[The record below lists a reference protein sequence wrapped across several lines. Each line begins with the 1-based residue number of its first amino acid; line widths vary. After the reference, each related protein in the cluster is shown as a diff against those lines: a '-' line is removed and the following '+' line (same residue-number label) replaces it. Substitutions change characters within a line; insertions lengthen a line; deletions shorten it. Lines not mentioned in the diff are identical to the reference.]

1 MIANQRYGKQAMTD
15 DMEAAVREALRSTRA
30 VTVCPF
36 HPEVTIRIGDD
47 AAETHASHRLA
58 NIAAASW
65 DHGARLAEM
74 ARQLG
79 ECADGVCPKCAAAR
93 P

>member
-1 MIANQRYGKQAMTD
+1 MRKHAMTD
-15 DMEAAVREALRSTRA
+15 DMKTVVREALMTTRA
-30 VTVCPF
+30 VVVCPF

-47 AAETHASHRLA
+47 AAETHAAHRLA
-58 NIAAASW
+58 NIADAGW
-65 DHGARLAEM
+65 DHDARLVEM

-79 ECADGVCPKCAAAR
+79 DCADGVCPQCSQRR

>member
-1 MIANQRYGKQAMTD
+1 MTD
-15 DMEAAVREALRSTRA
+15 DTKTVVREALMSTRA

-47 AAETHASHRLA
+47 AAETHASHRLT
-58 NIAAASW
+58 NIADASW
-65 DHGARLAEM
+65 GHDDRLAEM
-74 ARQLG
+74 ARQLRD
-79 ECADGVCPKCAAAR
+79 CADGVCPRCSEKQ

>member
-1 MIANQRYGKQAMTD
+1 MTD
-15 DMEAAVREALRSTRA
+15 DVKALVREALMSTRA
-30 VTVCPF
+30 VKVCPF
-36 HPEVTIRIGDD
+36 HPEIMIRVGDD

-58 NIAAASW
+58 NIADASW
-65 DHGARLAEM
+65 DYDARLAEM

-79 ECADGVCPKCAAAR
+79 ACADGVCPRCSEGR

>member
-1 MIANQRYGKQAMTD
+1 MTND
-15 DMEAAVREALRSTRA
+15 SKAVVREALMSTRA

-47 AAETHASHRLA
+47 AAETHASHRLTA
-58 NIAAASW
+58 IADADW
-65 DHGARLAEM
+65 DHDARLAEM

-79 ECADGVCPKCAAAR
+79 ECADGVCPRCTGR

>member
-1 MIANQRYGKQAMTD
+1 MSDNTKAV
-15 DMEAAVREALRSTRA
+15 VREALISTRA
-30 VTVCPF
+30 VKVCPF

-58 NIAAASW
+58 SIVDANW
-65 DHGARLAEM
+65 DHDARLVEM

-79 ECADGVCPKCAAAR
+79 DCADGVCPRCAEGR

>member
-1 MIANQRYGKQAMTD
+1 MAD
-15 DMEAAVREALRSTRA
+15 DVKTAVREALMSTRA
-30 VTVCPF
+30 VMVCPF

-58 NIAAASW
+58 NITDTKW
-65 DHGARLAEM
+65 DHDARLVEM

-79 ECADGVCPKCAAAR
+79 DCADGVCPRCAENRA
-93 P
+93 